1 MKELSRGIII
11 DSTIKS
17 GQPIIMNTRIPV
29 LLVLG
34 KLAGGASYEELI
46 EEYGITK
53 EDILN
58 SLNYA
63 LEVLSSEEI
72 KAVL

>member
-1 MKELSRGIII
+1 MKELSRGIVI
-11 DSTIKS
+11 DSSIKS

-34 KLAGGASYEELI
+34 KLAGGATYEELM
-46 EEYGITK
+46 EEFDIAR

-63 LEVLSSEEI
+63 LD
-72 KAVL
+72 